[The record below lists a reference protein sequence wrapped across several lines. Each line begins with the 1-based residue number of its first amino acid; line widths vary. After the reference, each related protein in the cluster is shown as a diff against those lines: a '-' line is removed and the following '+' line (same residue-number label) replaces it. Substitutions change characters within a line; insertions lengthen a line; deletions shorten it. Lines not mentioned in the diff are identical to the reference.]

1 MSNIVTGF
9 DFRIDPANLSKSEI
23 TGVRIAIAVSA
34 VLAIVLGI
42 LILVWPQSTIAL
54 VALLFGLYF
63 LVSGAVRV
71 GRGIFTNGA
80 SGGSRVVNILLGV
93 LLLVAGIIAIR
104 NPLDSLVVLAL
115 VIGISWI
122 IEGVAAL
129 VETAPD
135 SSKWFGTILGVVSV
149 VAGIVVLM
157 SPLES
162 IAVLVVVG
170 GAFLI
175 ASGVIQLMQAF
186 TFGRATKT
194 VTA

>member
-9 DFRIDPANLSKSEI
+9 DLRIDPASLSKSEI
-23 TGVRIAIAVSA
+23 TGVRLAIAVSG

-42 LILVWPQSTIAL
+42 LILIWPQSTIA
-54 VALLFGLYF
+54 VIALLFGLYF
-63 LVSGAVRV
+63 LVSGVVRV

-80 SGGSRVVNILLGV
+80 SGGSRLVNILLGV
-93 LLLVAGIIAIR
+93 LLIVAGIIAIR

-162 IAVLVVVG
+162 IAVLVIVG
-170 GAFLI
+170 GAFLV
-175 ASGVIQLMQAF
+175 ASGVIQLIQAF
-186 TFGRATKT
+186 TFGRA
-194 VTA
+194 AASASA